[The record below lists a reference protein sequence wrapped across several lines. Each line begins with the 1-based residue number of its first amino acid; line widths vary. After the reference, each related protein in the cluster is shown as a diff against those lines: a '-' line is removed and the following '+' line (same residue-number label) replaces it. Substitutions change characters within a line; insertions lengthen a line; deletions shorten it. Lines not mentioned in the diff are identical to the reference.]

1 MTRLS
6 AAQVAQFEEQGYLV
20 VEGLFDPAADLEPI
34 IEEYKGVL
42 NQLAMDLYAKGEISS
57 LYEELPFGQR
67 LIRIYQESGKVH
79 AQYFDFS
86 LPQNGVRHDTPMWV
100 GPAVFAALTNSRM
113 LDAVESLIGPE
124 IYSNPVQHVRI
135 KPPEH
140 LTPRDD
146 KGNAQLG
153 ATPWHQDNG
162 VVLEEADETD
172 MLTAWFPLLDAPVEA
187 GPLTIIPYS
196 HRDGLR
202 THCPGGPGGLA
213 IPQQLLEME
222 QSLPI
227 PLKRG
232 DVLFLHRRTCHAS
245 LSNVSEN
252 IRWSFDLR
260 YNPIGQAT
268 GRGAFPGFVARSQA
282 HPEQEL
288 HDAQAWADLWVA
300 TRQRLADEHF
310 NQPFNR
316 WDGKALVCA

>member
-1 MTRLS
+1 M
-6 AAQVAQFEEQGYLV
+6 
-20 VEGLFDPAADLEPI
+20 
-34 IEEYKGVL
+34 
-42 NQLAMDLYAKGEISS
+42 
-57 LYEELPFGQR
+57 
-67 LIRIYQESGKVH
+67 
-79 AQYFDFS
+79 
-86 LPQNGVRHDTPMWV
+86 
-100 GPAVFAALTNSRM
+100 
-113 LDAVESLIGPE
+113 
-124 IYSNPVQHVRI
+124 
-135 KPPEH
+135 
-140 LTPRDD
+140 
-146 KGNAQLG
+146 
-153 ATPWHQDNG
+153 
-162 VVLEEADETD
+162 VLEEADETD